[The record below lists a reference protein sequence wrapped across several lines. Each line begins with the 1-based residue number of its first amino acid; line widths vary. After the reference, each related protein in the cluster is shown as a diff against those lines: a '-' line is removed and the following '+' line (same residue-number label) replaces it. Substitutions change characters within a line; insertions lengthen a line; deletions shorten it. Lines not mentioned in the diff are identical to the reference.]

1 MSGMCHADI
10 SFIVLPITL
19 NPPPVPTLHLAGS
32 RMNLLTWHVYVI
44 LEGMGVR
51 QVTRQPLLWSLP
63 PDDPRRGL
71 RAD

>member
-10 SFIVLPITL
+10 SFSALPITL

-32 RMNLLTWHVYVI
+32 RMNLLTWHVDVI

-51 QVTRQPLLWSLP
+51 QVEP
-63 PDDPRRGL
+63 PYKTEG
-71 RAD
+71 